1 MSSKRYFFADIESH
15 NAGKQYGMT
24 PREFFR
30 LGQFA
35 VNDGPV
41 VLTEDYDLFMAEMEK
56 SDFIVFHN
64 GHNFD
69 LSVLYGTD
77 SLRPLELTLERRI
90 IDTFCLAALLNPA
103 PYQYTN
109 KNGQRVFDAAK
120 PERALKWLSLD
131 EQAHQLG
138 LPGKLGN
145 LKELA
150 KKHQPEGTKVADYD
164 YGLIPTSDPE
174 FREYA
179 EGDVIAVRALFY
191 KLMEM
196 QRQQQYSSDYLWR
209 EQLVYAICAQITRNG
224 VTVDKAEAQKRVEE
238 LAAEREEVMAWLV
251 EEYDF
256 PQEGKSPWASAKGK
270 EVIFKVL
277 EDFGITEKTCPDWE
291 RTATGNLSLGGQ
303 AILDLVEGV
312 SEEAER
318 FGRAVATLKGQRS
331 LAQLALDSCYEDG
344 KAHPDITAIQRSGRT
359 SVTRPGLTIWT
370 ARGPGAVEK
379 RYFVA
384 DPGDVMVEADFSAAD
399 ARAVAAMSG
408 DYEFAKRFEPG
419 VDAHDISGVIFFGE
433 EEYFANRDELRPK
446 AKAMSHALAYRVG
459 AKKLAATG
467 GLPEHMGYEMA
478 KAYQDAYR
486 FVAHWQ
492 NEVTDFGDKHG
503 YVENAWGRRMMVDE
517 GRSFTQSSALL
528 GQSSTRE
535 MLFDG
540 LIRIVQDD
548 IEKVRW
554 VRMLI
559 HDAVVF
565 SIPEQEVEEGVPWLM
580 ERMQSNF
587 DPKNRVGFPVFFP
600 MEHGPLDAKDWFSAG
615 H

>member
-1 MSSKRYFFADIESH
+1 MAKTYAFFDIESH

-24 PREFFR
+24 PRDFFR
-30 LGQFA
+30 IGQVAF
-35 VNDGPV
+35 NDGPV
-41 VLTEDYDLFMAEMEK
+41 ALVEDYDEFMRLLESA
-56 SDFIVFHN
+56 DYLVGHN
-64 GHNFD
+64 IHNFD
-69 LSVLYGTD
+69 LSVLYGVD
-77 SLRPLELTLERRI
+77 SLRPLELAMQRRV

-103 PYQYTN
+103 PYAYTN
-109 KNGQRVFDAAK
+109 KDGHKVFDGAK

-131 EQAHQLG
+131 EQAHQLN

-150 KKHQPEGTKVADYD
+150 KKYQPDGTKVAEYD
-164 YGLIPTSDPE
+164 YSLIPLTDPL

-179 EGDVIAVRALFY
+179 EGDVIAVRALFF

-196 QRQQQYSSDYLWR
+196 QKEQQYDSDYLWR
-209 EQLVYAICAQITRNG
+209 EQVVYALSAQITRNG
-224 VTVDKAEAQKRVEE
+224 VTVDVGAASSRVEE
-238 LAAEREEVMAWLV
+238 LAEEREEVMTWLV
-251 EEYDF
+251 ENYDF
-256 PQEGKSPWASAKGK
+256 PQSGKSPWASAKGK

-277 EDFGITEKTCPDWE
+277 EDFGITEKTKPDWE

-303 AILDLVEGV
+303 AILELVRGV

-331 LAQLALDSCYEDG
+331 LAQLALDSMYEDG

-359 SVTRPGLTIWT
+359 SVTRPGLTVWT

-379 RYFVA
+379 QYFVA
-384 DPGDVMVEADFSAAD
+384 DPGEIMVEADFSAAD

-408 DYEFAKRFEPG
+408 DHEFAKRFEPG

-433 EEYFANRDELRPK
+433 EEYFSNRDELRPK
-446 AKAMSHALAYRVG
+446 AKAMGHALAYRVG

-467 GLPEHMGYEMA
+467 DLPEHQGMPMLR
-478 KAYQDAYR
+478 AYQNAYE
-486 FVAHWQ
+486 FVAKWQ
-492 NEVTDFGDKHG
+492 DDVTEFGEKMG
-503 YVENAWGRRMMVDE
+503 YVENAWGRRMTVDE

-528 GQSSTRE
+528 GQSTTRE

-540 LIRIVQDD
+540 LIRIAEAN
-548 IEKVRW
+548 IEAVRW
-554 VRMLI
+554 VRMLV

-565 SIPEQEVEEGVPWLM
+565 SVPSEGVEEKASWLM
-580 ERMQSNF
+580 SKMEAF
-587 DPKNRVGFPVFFP
+587 FEPKTRVGFPVWFP
-600 MEHGPLDAKDWFSAG
+600 MAHGPLTETNWYTCAHG
-615 H
+615 

>member
-1 MSSKRYFFADIESH
+1 MTKTYAFFDIESM
-15 NAGKQYGMT
+15 NAGKQYGVD

-30 LGQFA
+30 LGQVA
-35 VNDGPV
+35 INNGPV
-41 VLTEDYDLFMAEMEK
+41 QLVEDYDEFMSILESA
-56 SDFIVFHN
+56 DFLVGHN
-64 GHNFD
+64 IHNFD
-69 LSVLYGTD
+69 LSVLYGVD
-77 SLRPLELTLERRI
+77 SLRPLELAMQRKV

-109 KNGQRVFDAAK
+109 KNGQQVFDAAK
-120 PERALKWLSLD
+120 PERALKWFSLD
-131 EQAHQLG
+131 EQAHQLD

-150 KKHQPEGTKVADYD
+150 KKYQPEGTKVADYD
-164 YGLIPTSDPE
+164 YSRIPTSDPE

-179 EGDVIAVRALFY
+179 EGDVIAVRALFF

-196 QRQQQYSSDYLWR
+196 QKEQQINSDYLWR
-209 EQLVYAICAQITRNG
+209 EQVVYALCAQITRNG
-224 VTVDKAEAQKRVEE
+224 VTVDQAEAQRRVDE
-238 LAAEREEVMAWLV
+238 LAAEREEVMKWLV
-251 EEYDF
+251 EEYGF
-256 PQEGKSPWASAKGK
+256 PETGKSPWATTAGK

-277 EDFGITEKTCPDWE
+277 EDFGISEMSHPDWE

-303 AILDLVEGV
+303 AILDLVDGV

-331 LAQLALDSCYEDG
+331 LAQLALDSTFEDG

-408 DYEFAKRFEPG
+408 DHEFAKRFEPG

-433 EEYFANRDELRPK
+433 EEYFPNRDELRPK

-467 GLPEHMGYEMA
+467 GLPEHQGYEML

-486 FVAHWQ
+486 FVARWQ
-492 NEVTDFGDKHG
+492 NEVTDFGETHG
-503 YVENAWGRRMMVDE
+503 YVENAWGRRMKVDE

-528 GQSSTRE
+528 GQSTTRE
-535 MLFDG
+535 LLFDG
-540 LIRIVQDD
+540 LIRIAQDN
-548 IEKVRW
+548 IERVRW

-565 SIPEQEVEEGVPWLM
+565 SVPKDEVEEGVPWLM
-580 ERMQSNF
+580 ERMQSWF
-587 DPKNRVGFPVFFP
+587 EPKTRAGFPVYFP
-600 MEHGPLDAKDWFSAG
+600 MEHGPLDQADWYTCSHG
-615 H
+615 

>member
-1 MSSKRYFFADIESH
+1 MAKTYAFFDIESC
-15 NAGKQYGMT
+15 NAGKQYGMP
-24 PREFFR
+24 PRDFFR
-30 LGQFA
+30 LGQVAF
-35 VNDGPV
+35 NDGPV
-41 VLTEDYDLFMAEMEK
+41 ALVEDYDEFMSLLESA
-56 SDFIVFHN
+56 DYLVGHN
-64 GHNFD
+64 IHNFD
-69 LSVLYGTD
+69 LSVLYGVD
-77 SLRPLELTLERRI
+77 SLRPLELAMQRKA
-90 IDTFCLAALLNPA
+90 IDTFCLAALLNPP
-103 PYQYTN
+103 PYSYTN
-109 KNGQRVFDAAK
+109 KDGHTVYDAAK

-150 KKHQPEGTKVADYD
+150 KKYQPEGTKVADYD
-164 YGLIPTSDPE
+164 YSRIPLSEPL

-179 EGDVIAVRALFY
+179 EGDVIAVRALFF

-196 QRQQQYSSDYLWR
+196 QKEQQYDSDYLWR
-209 EQLVYAICAQITRNG
+209 EQVVYALSAQITRNG
-224 VTVDKAEAQKRVEE
+224 VTVDVPAAEARIAE
-238 LAAEREEVMAWLV
+238 LAKEREEVLTWLV
-251 EEYDF
+251 EKYDF
-256 PQEGKSPWASAKGK
+256 PQAGKSPWASAKGK

-277 EDFGITEKTCPDWE
+277 EDFGITEKTAPDWE

-303 AILDLVEGV
+303 AILDLVDGT

-331 LAQLALDSCYEDG
+331 LAQLALDSMYEDG
-344 KAHPDITAIQRSGRT
+344 KAHPDITAVQRSGRT
-359 SVTRPGLTIWT
+359 SVTRPGLTVWT

-379 RYFVA
+379 RYFIA

-408 DYEFAKRFEPG
+408 DHEFAKRFEPG

-433 EEYFANRDELRPK
+433 EEYFANREELRPK
-446 AKAMSHALAYRVG
+446 SKGMGHALAYRVG

-467 GLPEHMGYEMA
+467 GLPEHQGYEML
-478 KAYQDAYR
+478 KAYQEAYK
-486 FVAHWQ
+486 FVSRWQ
-492 NEVTDFGDKHG
+492 DEVTKFGEQNG
-503 YVENAWGRRMMVDE
+503 YVENAWGRRMTVDE

-528 GQSSTRE
+528 GQSTTRE

-540 LIRIVQDD
+540 LIRIAETD
-548 IEKVRW
+548 IERIRW
-554 VRMLI
+554 VRMLV

-565 SIPEQEVEEGVPWLM
+565 SIPEGIAEEGAKWCIDKM
-580 ERMQSNF
+580 EALF
-587 DPKNRVGFPVFFP
+587 YPKTRAGFPVMFP
-600 MEHGPLDAKDWFSAG
+600 MEHGPLDAKDWHSAG

>member
-1 MSSKRYFFADIESH
+1 MAKRYFFADIESA
-15 NAGKQYGMT
+15 NAGAQYGMT
-24 PREFFR
+24 PKEFFR

-35 VNDGPV
+35 INDGPV
-41 VLTEDYDLFMAEMEK
+41 VLTEDYEFFMAEMEK

-77 SLRPLELTLERRI
+77 SLRPLELTMERRV

-103 PYQYTN
+103 PYQYVN
-109 KNGQRVFDAAK
+109 KDGHRIFDAAK
-120 PERALKWLSLD
+120 PERALRWLSLD
-131 EQAHQLG
+131 NQAHQLG

-150 KKHQPEGTKVADYD
+150 KKYQPAGTKVADYD
-164 YGLIPTSDPE
+164 YSLIPLTDPD

-179 EGDVIAVRALFY
+179 EGDVIAVRALFF

-196 QRQQQYSSDYLWR
+196 QKEQDYSSDYLWR
-209 EQLVYAICAQITRNG
+209 EQLVYALCAQITRNG
-224 VTVDKAEAQKRVEE
+224 VVVDKASALSRIDE
-238 LAAEREEVMAWLV
+238 LSKERDEVMSWLV
-251 EEYDF
+251 ENYAF
-256 PQEGKSPWASAKGK
+256 PETGKSPWATSKGK

-277 EDFGITEKTCPDWE
+277 EDFGITEESKPDWE

-303 AILDLVEGV
+303 AILDLVSGV
-312 SEEAER
+312 SEEAEK
-318 FGRAVATLKGQRS
+318 FGRSIATLKGQRS

-359 SVTRPGLTIWT
+359 SVTRPGLTVWT

-379 RYFVA
+379 KYFVA

-408 DYEFAKRFEPG
+408 DHEFAKRFEPG

-433 EEYFANRDELRPK
+433 EEYLANRDELRPK
-446 AKAMSHALAYRVG
+446 AKAMGHALAYRVG
-459 AKKLAATG
+459 ARKLAATG
-467 GLPEHMGYEMA
+467 DLPEHLGAPML
-478 KAYQDAYR
+478 KSYQDAYR
-486 FVAHWQ
+486 FVARWQ
-492 NEVTDFGDKHG
+492 DVVTDFGETHG
-503 YVENAWGRRMMVDE
+503 YVENAWGRRMTVDE

-535 MLFDG
+535 QLFDG
-540 LIRIVQDD
+540 LIRIAEAD
-548 IEKVRW
+548 INRMRW
-554 VRMLI
+554 VRMLV

-565 SIPEQEVEEGVPWLM
+565 SIPKSEVEEGVEWLM
-580 ERMQSNF
+580 DKMQSYF
-587 DPKNRVGFPVFFP
+587 EPKTRVGFPVWFP
-600 MEHGPLDAKDWFSAG
+600 MEHGPLDKTDWYSAG